1 MGSSERYHKFHAKKH
16 PPQQAFLLDQFSDND
31 IRKWQAIKEDIL
43 KFYWDFHSE
52 LAYQRSKIIESINSS
67 LIKASIKDFK
77 FNKWQR
83 AVKYKYSLDPLSTA
97 GSLVD
102 PGGRFNIGDIKPQFT
117 QFPALYIAFDKMTA
131 LQELLSQNVKEGTD
145 QEKQAFDF
153 ALTSTASVTNLS
165 VSGALNSV
173 IDLNKG
179 NELQNF
185 VDLIKNFKIPDHLK
199 ESAKKINL
207 PSVDLVTSVSIL
219 VNALLDPNWRTNP
232 MQFDVPATSQ
242 IFGHLAMEA
251 GIEGIVYPS
260 KFSGKD
266 CLVIFPQNFEK
277 NSKSLG
283 VLHEKVVKK
292 RFIIL

>member
-1 MGSSERYHKFHAKKH
+1 MCS
-16 PPQQAFLLDQFSDND
+16 LLTLSQKN
-31 IRKWQAIKEDIL
+31 RGQAIKEDIL

-83 AVKYKYSLDPLSTA
+83 AVKYKYSLDPLSTV

-117 QFPALYIAFDKMTA
+117 QFPALYIASDKMTA

-165 VSGALNSV
+165 VSGVLNAV

-219 VNALLDPNWRTNP
+219 VTALLDPNWRANP

-242 IFGHLAMEA
+242 IFGQLAMEA

-277 NSKSLG
+277 NPKS
-283 VLHEKVVKK
+283 
-292 RFIIL
+292 FI